1 LRVQTPCCKCLS
13 AHALRRSGRGAFGMD
28 ATVRTQVERRA
39 VPALDEAPWYV
50 DCVRFGRT
58 LLRFDNA
65 S

>member
-1 LRVQTPCCKCLS
+1 MHFAARVV
-13 AHALRRSGRGAFGMD
+13 ARSVWMRLCGR
-28 ATVRTQVERRA
+28 QVERRA